1 MEGNVVSA
9 AKWFGCSLIL
19 SCVILVVGISMAM
32 NKSSLRI
39 SSALT
44 RAGGQARS
52 HISVPSNLNLTVKPS
67 GGRFNLD
74 LGNRD
79 SGAFDIQQ
87 K

>member
-1 MEGNVVSA
+1 MDGNVVSA
-9 AKWFGCSLIL
+9 AKWFGFSLII
-19 SCVILVVGISMAM
+19 SSVILVVGISLAM
-32 NKSSLRI
+32 NKSSRRM

-44 RAGGQARS
+44 NAGSNARS
-52 HISVPSNLNLTVKPS
+52 HVSVPGNLKLTVVPG

-79 SGAFDIQQ
+79 SGAFDIHQ